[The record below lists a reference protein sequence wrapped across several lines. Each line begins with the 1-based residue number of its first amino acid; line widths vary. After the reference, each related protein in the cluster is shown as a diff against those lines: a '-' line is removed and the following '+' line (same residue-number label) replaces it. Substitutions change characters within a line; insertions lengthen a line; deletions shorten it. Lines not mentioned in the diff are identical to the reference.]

1 MTPELALRDVLIAL
15 LKADPAVAAFVG
27 DRIDDEVPSDAQGR
41 TARGLPAYIYLGP
54 MSRQRIRQDCAQI
67 WTMRA
72 RLYAISDE
80 WGRSQAWDIVE
91 AVVQALDD
99 KGEADFVL
107 PAPFVISENLHV
119 TQAGDVVDPLAPKS
133 VFVDLT
139 TTIIRS
145 P

>member
-1 MTPELALRDVLIAL
+1 
-15 LKADPAVAAFVG
+15 
-27 DRIDDEVPSDAQGR
+27 
-41 TARGLPAYIYLGP
+41 

-119 TQAGDVVDPLAPKS
+119 TRPATWSTRSRPRACSSTSPPPSSAAPDPARTDMASMPGNRSAPTARPAAPPRS
-133 VFVDLT
+133 SSSSASRS
-139 TTIIRS
+139 RS

>member
-99 KGEADFVL
+99 KGEHDFVL

-119 TQAGDVVDPLAPKS
+119 TQAGDVVDPLAPRS
-133 VFVDLT
+133 VFVDLI